1 MRGATTTG
9 NPAAKDTEFQPTRPL
24 RGATRKA
31 ETGHRRNEFQ
41 PTRPLRGATVK
52 SVLVAGLGFISTH
65 APLAGR
71 DRPLSLIPLFSST
84 FQPTRPLRGATHHL
98 VKHNRLQKFQP
109 TRPLRGA
116 TTCHGRSR
124 RTNIEFQPTR
134 PLRGATPLSL
144 IPLFSSTFQP
154 TRPLRGATQV
164 SSFIPEPIGFQ
175 PTRPLRGATAARA
188 GSLWTTSHFNPRAP
202 CGARRSTFGHWEM
215 DSVISTHA
223 PLAGRDRKPRRPLLR
238 PLLFQPTRPLRGATR
253 AGAQRR
259 RPYSNFNPRAPCG
272 ARQQKSTNHYAHFCD
287 NRQISDAFAQNA
299 ACQGILLLFD
309 AGKPC
314 GFWVRTAQVI
324 SAHLC
329 FAL

>member
-175 PTRPLRGATAARA
+175 PTRPLRGATRCHRDRYNAQRDISTHAPLA
-188 GSLWTTSHFNPRAP
+188 GRDCWY
-202 CGARRSTFGHWEM
+202 TFLSM
-215 DSVISTHA
+215 LFVISTHA
-223 PLAGRDRKPRRPLLR
+223 PLAGRDVPPSVTSIGI
-238 PLLFQPTRPLRGATR
+238 PIFQPTRPLRGATIGGGGGSR
-253 AGAQRR
+253 TRN
-259 RPYSNFNPRAPCG
+259 YFNPRAPCG
-272 ARQQKSTNHYAHFCD
+272 ARPFSTIQSAIYCYFNPRA
-287 NRQISDAFAQNA
+287 
-299 ACQGILLLFD
+299 
-309 AGKPC
+309 PC
-314 GFWVRTAQVI
+314 GARRFRRAM
-324 SAHLC
+324 
-329 FAL
+329 